1 MKNVT
6 KITVRSYE
14 CDSYGHVNNAI
25 YLNYLEHA
33 RMEFLH
39 AAGFD
44 YKGIV
49 AAGFF
54 LYVTHIDIR
63 YKASSRLDDELL
75 VETEPIKLQR
85 VSGAF
90 RQIIRKAVKA
100 ADNTPG
106 EICAEATVTWA
117 SVTADSKLAPIPARF
132 MVPGFKP
139 AE

>member
-1 MKNVT
+1 
-6 KITVRSYE
+6 
-14 CDSYGHVNNAI
+14 VNNAI

-33 RMEFLH
+33 RMDFLH
-39 AAGFD
+39 ASGFD

-49 AAGFF
+49 AAGYY

-85 VSGAF
+85 VSGTF
-90 RQIIRKAVKA
+90 RQVIRFANGQ
-100 ADNTPG
+100 DSTPG
-106 EICAEATVTWA
+106 EVCAEAIVTWA
-117 SVTADSKLAPIPARF
+117 SVTTDSKLAPLPARF
-132 MVPGFKP
+132 MVPGLKP

>member
-1 MKNVT
+1 MKVVT
-6 KITVRSYE
+6 PITVRSYE

-49 AAGFF
+49 AAGFY

-63 YKASSRLDDELL
+63 YKASARLDDELV
-75 VETEPIKLQR
+75 VETEPVKLQR

-90 RQIIRKAVKA
+90 RQIIRRANGPG
-100 ADNTPG
+100 DTPG
-106 EICAEATVTWA
+106 EVCAEATVTWA
-117 SVTADSKLAPIPARF
+117 SVTTDSKLAPLPARF
-132 MVPGFKP
+132 MVPGLKP

>member
-1 MKNVT
+1 
-6 KITVRSYE
+6 
-14 CDSYGHVNNAI
+14 VNNAV

-33 RMEFLH
+33 RMDFLH
-39 AAGFD
+39 ASGFD

-49 AAGFF
+49 AAGYY

-63 YKASSRLDDELL
+63 YKVSARLDDELL

-90 RQIIRKAVKA
+90 RQIIRQASGP
-100 ADNTPG
+100 NTG
-106 EICAEATVTWA
+106 EVCCDAIVTWA
-117 SVTADSKLAPIPARF
+117 SVTTDSKLAPLPARF
-132 MVPGFKP
+132 MVPGLKP